1 MTSGAKVHLH
11 LKGAEA
17 ARSAAASALTTAA
30 EVRRL
35 KQAVEQSP
43 TTVMITDL
51 EGRIEYVNATFQ
63 TLTGYTPEEV
73 LGLSPAFLQ
82 SGLHPPVFFQDLWQ
96 TLKEGRIWRG
106 ELRNRKKNGEL
117 YWEKATISP
126 VLNDVGEPT
135 SYLAVKEDITEH
147 KRTQEALVQSERR
160 YQELVEHQGEGF
172 GIVDANERFT
182 FVNPAAETTF
192 GVPPGTLAGRLITDF
207 LAEGALASLQ
217 EQTRQRQ
224 DGNRSTYE
232 LQIERPDGAV
242 RTLLVTATPR
252 WDEAGGVTGTFGVFR
267 DITDRKVMEEA
278 MHGARTAADAANQAK
293 SAFLANMSHEI
304 RTPLNAVLGFL
315 HLLRETP
322 LTVQQQDFLDKASV
336 SAKDLMGII
345 NDILDFSKIEAG
357 RVKVEQ
363 LPFALGETL
372 DNLVATLSG
381 KAAEKGL
388 ELVLDLE
395 PGLPAVLQGDALR
408 LGQILRNLGS
418 NALKFTPEG
427 EVRVAVRSLPAATGG
442 LRLSFQVSDTGIG
455 MTPEEM
461 SGLFQPFTQ
470 ADDSTTRRFGG
481 TGLGLA
487 ISRRLAQLM
496 GGEIAVASRPGA
508 GSDFTLTLPF
518 LVPETLPETPAL
530 HQPVANGKLLE
541 GAKVL
546 LVEDNP
552 LNRQLATVVLQRA
565 GAVVTLAMD
574 GAQAVERVRTGD
586 YDVVVM
592 DLQMPVMGGYE
603 ATRQIRRLPARTPL
617 LIIALTAD
625 AVVDVRERVLAAG
638 MDACLTKPIEPGL
651 LVRTVASA
659 LRRVPAPGAGE
670 GPAPAP
676 PLTAAR
682 PDGAALA
689 VLTAALRSA
698 LEADE
703 ATARQHFLQLESLV
717 RGGTLEEALAPLRR
731 PIEGYDYPRALKLLE
746 RFLEAVRG

>member
-1 MTSGAKVHLH
+1 M
-11 LKGAEA
+11 AEA
-17 ARSAAASALTTAA
+17 AKGVPQPETGETRPSSPSAYSIRA

-63 TLTGYTPEEV
+63 ALTGYTPEEV
-73 LGLSPAFLQ
+73 LGLSPNFLQ
-82 SGLHPPVFFQDLWQ
+82 SGLHPPAFFQELWQ

-126 VLNDVGEPT
+126 VLDEAGQPA
-135 SYLAVKEDITEH
+135 SFLAVKEDITEH
-147 KRTQEALVQSERR
+147 KRVQEALVQSERR

-182 FVNPAAETTF
+182 FVNPAAELTF
-192 GVPPGTLAGRLITDF
+192 GVPPGTLTGRLLTDF
-207 LAEGALASLQ
+207 LAEGALASLE
-217 EQTRQRQ
+217 EQTRLRK
-224 DGNRSTYE
+224 DGSRSTYE
-232 LQIERPDGAV
+232 LQIYRLDGAV

-252 WDEAGGVTGTFGVFR
+252 RDETGSVTGTFGVFR
-267 DITDRKVMEEA
+267 DITERKEMEQA
-278 MHGARTAADAANQAK
+278 MEGAKTAADAANQAK

-315 HLLRETP
+315 HLLRETT
-322 LTVQQQDFLDKASV
+322 LTLQQQDFLDKASL
-336 SAKDLMGII
+336 SAKDLLGII

-363 LPFALGETL
+363 LPFALKEL
-372 DNLVATLSG
+372 VDNLEATLSG

-388 ELVLDLE
+388 ALVVDLE
-395 PGLPAVLQGDALR
+395 PGLPAALQGDALR

-418 NALKFTPEG
+418 NALKFTAEG
-427 EVRVAVRSLPAATGG
+427 EVRIAVRGQTLAEGG
-442 LRLSFQVSDTGIG
+442 MRVDFQVSDTGIG
-455 MTPEEM
+455 MTAEEM
-461 SGLFQPFTQ
+461 SGLFQPFAQ

-487 ISRRLAQLM
+487 ISRRLAELM
-496 GGEIAVASRPGA
+496 GGAITVTSRAGA
-508 GSDFTLTLPF
+508 GSVFTLTVPLQ
-518 LVPETLPETPAL
+518 VPESLPETA
-530 HQPVANGKLLE
+530 QPLRPVTSGRILE
-541 GAKVL
+541 GASVL

-574 GAQAVERVRTGD
+574 GAQAVERVRTGE
-586 YDVVVM
+586 YDVVIM
-592 DLQMPVMGGYE
+592 DLQMPVMSGYE
-603 ATRQIRRLPARTPL
+603 ATRQIRRIPRAEPL

-625 AVVDVRERVLAAG
+625 AVVEVRERVLAAG
-638 MDACLTKPIEPGL
+638 MDACLTKPIEPAL
-651 LVRTVASA
+651 LVRTLAGA
-659 LRRVPAPGAGE
+659 LRRVPE
-670 GPAPAP
+670 PAPEQPSAP
-676 PLTAAR
+676 PVVAAR

-689 VLTAALRSA
+689 ALTTSLRSA

-703 ATARQHFLQLESLV
+703 ATARQHFIQLEALV
-717 RGGTLEEALAPLRR
+717 RGGALEEALAPLRR
-731 PIEGYDYPRALKLLE
+731 PLEGYDYPRALSLLE